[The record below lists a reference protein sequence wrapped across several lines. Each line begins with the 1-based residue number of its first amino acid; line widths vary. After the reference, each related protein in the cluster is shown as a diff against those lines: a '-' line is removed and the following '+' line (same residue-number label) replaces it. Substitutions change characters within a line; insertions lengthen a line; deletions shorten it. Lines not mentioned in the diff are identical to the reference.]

1 MHVDNLFGQHAATDN
16 GKCYFNAFNAVFK
29 NPDIT
34 PWNAFPFWTFN
45 NLKINKH
52 WGEKIVHWLRRTSFL
67 NYHSKAFSVMKPY
80 VCLDKICAELLSSI
94 SSVVSFFFHFF
105 AVILVLPPFLIS
117 SHCLV
122 PFFIV
127 FYMLSPPPFQFCA
140 GFVFMIS
147 SALPFSSLLNAFSKF
162 YLVIL
167 LPFQCINI
175 GVMLSSSWH

>member
-52 WGEKIVHWLRRTSFL
+52 RGEKIVHWLRRTSFL
-67 NYHSKAFSVMKPY
+67 KYHSKAFSVMKSY

-127 FYMLSPPPFQFCA
+127 FYMLSPPFSILCWFRGHDFLGSPFFITFKCFLQVLSGHTA
-140 GFVFMIS
+140 PIS
-147 SALPFSSLLNAFSKF
+147 MHNHWCDA
-162 YLVIL
+162 V
-167 LPFQCINI
+167 
-175 GVMLSSSWH
+175 